1 MLRSVA
7 GVALIAAL
15 AFTGLVPQA
24 AFAAGGTTIHGMIL
38 AVSGGLP
45 VPNAK
50 VELERGT
57 AIVATTTTSKDGS
70 FSFANEPQGIYNVRV
85 SASGYQAAVSDDVV
99 ALENESA
106 VNIQLA
112 IQKLETGMRT
122 IASERVSTHAALQ
135 TSSTINNHIDASV
148 LQSENYMRSGEAIGT
163 LPFANGSTSSSL
175 GDDYSIS
182 IRGYD
187 PTETA
192 TLLDGHPI
200 GPIGAFGGGYDM
212 QMSPFWGISGTDVVY
227 GSGATGL
234 YGVSTIAG
242 AIDFK
247 MLSPTR
253 EAHSSFV
260 EGFGS
265 DGRAMSGVSATGSLS
280 KLGYAFAYGVQGTN
294 GELAGNPIEWG
305 LLPDPSGC
313 DKNSP
318 DAGIPSI
325 KGSDI
330 AACSYPVSG
339 NYLLRNAEAKL
350 TYNLTPTTNLLL
362 GAFNQSFSADSTG
375 NGDTDYVTQQELNFS
390 NPTAPATNTQTLPN
404 GNTATCNNS
413 FVVLNDSSQGYQC
426 MSATQ
431 FNQTFAGPA
440 GGGLGRFHAGHNQDY
455 HARVTQQL
463 GLTSVILDDY
473 VDTYNFNNVK
483 GPGTSHHYQDIYETR
498 GFLASDEYTNGK
510 NDLSAGVF
518 LEHQQHTGFDIG
530 KGTVQPDLQLS
541 ASNYFM
547 RDTYQAN
554 AHFTTFLDMAVE
566 HFREDNKTS
575 FNPRL
580 SLMFRP
586 TSDDV
591 VRVTGGHST
600 SVPDPGLLFGN
611 ISFGDVNSF
620 NPSPCGNGLISIGGG
635 SNPSLQP
642 ETANDLEFGYGH
654 RFTPATTI
662 QVNAYSSQEA
672 NPLVSGTFP
681 LSTVPAN
688 LIPDLTPWANK
699 ESRYCAGLSNAEIE
713 QQFGV
718 NETFNAGSARYR
730 GIDVEA
736 SVGLARNVTMDGYYV
751 VQSAAFSGMPDYI
764 LQNNTGL
771 INGAQIYGIPL
782 HRASVGLGYSNPSG
796 FAARMD
802 GYYVDGNNGF
812 HRPAYTYAN
821 MSIAKTFVPQGLT
834 INLGVYNV
842 FNSAAQQYGL
852 VGLGTFQP
860 QNQFGDPNATA
871 LSEGS
876 EEYGLPVRQIMLTF
890 THKI

>member
-7 GVALIAAL
+7 GAALIALL
-15 AFTGLVPQA
+15 AFTGLTPQA
-24 AFAAGGTTIHGMIL
+24 AFASGGTTIRGTIL
-38 AVSGGLP
+38 AVNGGLP
-45 VPNAK
+45 VPDAK
-50 VELERGT
+50 VELEHGST
-57 AIVATTTTSKDGS
+57 VVATTTTGKDGS

-85 SASGYQAAVSDDVV
+85 SASGYQTAVSDDVV
-99 ALENESA
+99 VLDNESA
-106 VNIQLA
+106 VNVQLA
-112 IQKLETGMRT
+112 VEKLESGMRT

-260 EGFGS
+260 QGFGS
-265 DGRAMSGVSATGSLS
+265 DGRLMTGVSATGSLN
-280 KLGYAFAYGVQGTN
+280 KLGYAFAYGAQGTN
-294 GELAGNPIEWG
+294 GELTGNPIQWG

-313 DKNSP
+313 DPNSP
-318 DAGIPSI
+318 DAGIPSV
-325 KGSDI
+325 KASDI
-330 AACSYPVSG
+330 AACSYPVNG

-350 TYNLTPTTNLLL
+350 TYDLTPTTNLLL
-362 GAFNQSFSADSTG
+362 GMFNQSFYANSSG

-390 NPTAPATNTQTLPN
+390 NPAAPATNTQTLPN
-404 GNTATCNNS
+404 GSTATCNNS
-413 FVVLNDSSQGYQC
+413 FVVLNDSAQGFEC
-426 MSATQ
+426 MTASQ
-431 FNQTFAGPA
+431 FNKQFAGPA

-455 HARVTQQL
+455 HARLTQRL
-463 GLTSVILDDY
+463 GPTSLILDGY

-483 GPGTSHHYQDIYETR
+483 GPGSSRHFQDVYVTH
-498 GFLASDEYTNGK
+498 GFLVSDEYSTSK
-510 NDLSAGVF
+510 NDLSLGAF

-530 KGTVQPDLQLS
+530 KGTVEPDLQLS
-541 ASNYFM
+541 ASTYFM

-554 AHFTTFLDMAVE
+554 PHFTTFLDMAVE

-586 TSDDV
+586 TPDDV

-642 ETANDLEFGYGH
+642 ETANDVEMGYGH
-654 RFTPATTI
+654 RFTPTTTV
-662 QVNAYSSQEA
+662 QVNAYSSFET
-672 NPLVSGTFP
+672 NPLVGGTFP
-681 LSTVPAN
+681 LSTVPAGE
-688 LIPDLTPWANK
+688 IPDLTPWANK
-699 ESRYCAGLSNAEIE
+699 EARFCAGLTNAQIE

-718 NETFNAGSARYR
+718 DETFNAGSARYR
-730 GIDVEA
+730 GVDVEA
-736 SVGLARNVTMDGYYV
+736 SVGIARNLTVDGYYV

-771 INGAQIYGIPL
+771 LNGGQIYGIPL
-782 HRASVGLGYSNPSG
+782 HRASLGLGYSNPSG
-796 FAARMD
+796 FATRID
-802 GYYVDGNNGF
+802 GYYVGDNNGL
-812 HRPAYTYAN
+812 HRPAYAYAN

-842 FNSAAQQYGL
+842 FNNDAQQYGL

-860 QNQFGDPNATA
+860 QNQFGDPNASA

-876 EEYGLPVRQIMLTF
+876 ELFGLPVRQVMLTF
-890 THKI
+890 SHKL